1 MRVVQTF
8 DKGSSA
14 LAYEDIQMVTQI
26 ASLAIFAG
34 ITIVAYIYAFRRS
47 NKAKFAAAS
56 EIPFRNDALP
66 ADEDKR

>member
-26 ASLAIFAG
+26 ASLAIFGG
-34 ITIVAYIYAFRRS
+34 ITIAAYVYALRKS
-47 NKAKFAAAS
+47 NKAKFVSAS
-56 EIPFRNDALP
+56 EIPFRDDALP
-66 ADEDKR
+66 VNEDKP

>member
-1 MRVVQTF
+1 M
-8 DKGSSA
+8 
-14 LAYEDIQMVTQI
+14 AYEDIQMVTQI

-34 ITIVAYIYAFRRS
+34 ITIVAYIYAFRKS

-56 EIPFRNDALP
+56 EIPFRDDALP